1 MEYVKYDSKQRE
13 ALKKNL
19 RRLMDEKG
27 VTKTQLARSWA
38 GPITQSIIG
47 YAGIAYPI
55 GQESRLYAII
65 SEFQT
70 WNY

>member
-27 VTKTQLARSWA
+27 SHESPTIKKTGLV
-38 GPITQSIIG
+38 
-47 YAGIAYPI
+47 
-55 GQESRLYAII
+55 L
-65 SEFQT
+65 
-70 WNY
+70 